1 MTKTFIKRE
10 KLVHNTETKNMKTAG
25 GLMMIGLLLNKKEI
39 KEIEY
44 LIKRELD
51 EILLDLGDKRIDLSV
66 KKAMIERYKDLFLL
80 LKRVASPKECLAYIL
95 QENRLLDEKI

>member
-1 MTKTFIKRE
+1 
-10 KLVHNTETKNMKTAG
+10 
-25 GLMMIGLLLNKKEI
+25 MIGLLLNKKEV

-66 KKAMIERYKDLFLL
+66 KKAMIERYKDLFSL
-80 LKRVASPKECLAYIL
+80 LKRVATPKDCLAYIL
-95 QENRLLDEKI
+95 SENKMLDEKI

>member
-1 MTKTFIKRE
+1 
-10 KLVHNTETKNMKTAG
+10 
-25 GLMMIGLLLNKKEI
+25 MIGLLLNKKEV

-66 KKAMIERYKDLFLL
+66 KKAMIERYKDLFSL
-80 LKRVASPKECLAYIL
+80 LKRVAAPKDCLTYIL
-95 QENRLLDEKI
+95 SENKMLDEKI